1 MGISQEE
8 RQRLTAKR
16 WLILI
21 ASCLINLCIGSMYAW
36 SVFSAPMAE
45 HLSALNGVQLTAA
58 DLAIVFSIG
67 NADGFITLI
76 GGGFINDKLGPKWV
90 IFAGGILFG
99 LGFVVCGLA
108 RSVAM
113 LIVGF
118 GLMCGLGMGLAYG
131 CTISNS
137 VKFFPDKRGLI
148 GGIATASY
156 GISSVIIPPIAN
168 ALIDSMGVNTS
179 FIIFG
184 VATVVIVGVFS
195 FMVEKCPVDFAPVG
209 WNPPEVAATETKTVA
224 VPDKDWKGM
233 LSTPIFYIMIIM
245 LFFGANFGMMAISQ
259 ASNIAQN
266 MVAMTAANAAIVV
279 SVLALFNAFGRV
291 VAGSLSDKIGRINT
305 LTLVFVVAIVAL
317 ILLFNCGTGT
327 VLLFYIGIC
336 LIGVCFGAFMGIYPG
351 FTADNFGTKNSSVN
365 YGIMFIGFSA
375 AGLIGPQIMSNIY
388 KATGAY
394 QMAFIVAAV
403 MAVVGLALSFLYR
416 VVSKHSKA

>member
-1 MGISQEE
+1 M
-8 RQRLTAKR
+8 
-16 WLILI
+16 
-21 ASCLINLCIGSMYAW
+21 
-36 SVFSAPMAE
+36 
-45 HLSALNGVQLTAA
+45 
-58 DLAIVFSIG
+58 IV
-67 NADGFITLI
+67 
-76 GGGFINDKLGPKWV
+76 
-90 IFAGGILFG
+90 
-99 LGFVVCGLA
+99 
-108 RSVAM
+108 
-113 LIVGF
+113 
-118 GLMCGLGMGLAYG
+118 
-131 CTISNS
+131 
-137 VKFFPDKRGLI
+137 
-148 GGIATASY
+148 
-156 GISSVIIPPIAN
+156 
-168 ALIDSMGVNTS
+168 
-179 FIIFG
+179 
-184 VATVVIVGVFS
+184 
-195 FMVEKCPVDFAPVG
+195 
-209 WNPPEVAATETKTVA
+209 
-224 VPDKDWKGM
+224 
-233 LSTPIFYIMIIM
+233 M

-266 MVAMTAANAAIVV
+266 MIAMSAANAAIVV

-317 ILLFNCGTGT
+317 LLLFNCGTGT

-365 YGIMFIGFSA
+365 YGIMFIGFST

>member
-8 RQRLTAKR
+8 RQRLTSKR

-184 VATVVIVGVFS
+184 VATVVIVGIFS

-209 WNPPEVAATETKTVA
+209 WNLPAPVSDTKTVA

-233 LSTPIFYIMIIM
+233 LSTPIFYIMIVM

-266 MVAMTAANAAIVV
+266 MIAMSAANAAIVV

-305 LTLVFVVAIVAL
+305 LTLVFVVAIAAL
-317 ILLFNCGTGT
+317 LLLFNCGTGT
-327 VLLFYIGIC
+327 VGLFYIGIC

-365 YGIMFIGFSA
+365 YGIMFIGFST

-416 VVSKHSKA
+416 VVSKRSKA

>member
-1 MGISQEE
+1 M
-8 RQRLTAKR
+8 
-16 WLILI
+16 
-21 ASCLINLCIGSMYAW
+21 
-36 SVFSAPMAE
+36 
-45 HLSALNGVQLTAA
+45 
-58 DLAIVFSIG
+58 
-67 NADGFITLI
+67 
-76 GGGFINDKLGPKWV
+76 
-90 IFAGGILFG
+90 
-99 LGFVVCGLA
+99 
-108 RSVAM
+108 
-113 LIVGF
+113 
-118 GLMCGLGMGLAYG
+118 
-131 CTISNS
+131 
-137 VKFFPDKRGLI
+137 KFFPDKRGLI

-233 LSTPIFYIMIIM
+233 LSAPIFYIMIIM